1 MDDDPG
7 FEKVKQ
13 NAFRLLARRARS
25 EKELRDKLKEKKFES
40 GVIDRVVSRLS
51 ELNYLDDEAFARQ
64 WVRHLAIN
72 KLSGNR
78 KIEASLREK
87 GIAKDLGER
96 MIAEIRGD
104 FPENEALEKLVRR
117 KLKGGRPDAGEKRS
131 LAQYLLG
138 RGFAPDLI
146 FEMIR
151 GMEEGH
157 RHDDRQ

>member
-1 MDDDPG
+1 MDEDPD
-7 FEKVKQ
+7 FERAKKK
-13 NAFRLLARRARS
+13 AFRLLARRARS
-25 EKELRDKLKEKKFES
+25 VRELRDKLKERKIEDDL
-40 GVIDRVVSRLS
+40 IDRVVSRLF

-64 WVRHLAIN
+64 WVRHLAVD

-78 KIEASLREK
+78 RIQTSLREK
-87 GIAKDLGER
+87 GIPKDLGER
-96 MIAEIRGD
+96 VIAEIRGE
-104 FPENEALEKLVRR
+104 FSESEALAKLIRR
-117 KLKGGRPDAGEKRS
+117 KRKSRQPDARERRS

-151 GMEEGH
+151 GTEEGH